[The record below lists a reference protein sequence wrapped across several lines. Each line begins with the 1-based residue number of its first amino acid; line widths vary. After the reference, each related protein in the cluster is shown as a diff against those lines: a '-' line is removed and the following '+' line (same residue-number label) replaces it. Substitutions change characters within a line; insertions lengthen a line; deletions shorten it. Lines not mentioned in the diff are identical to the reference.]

1 MLSQKYA
8 ILFTNTDYSALRPLQ
23 EKKLFLSF
31 GSFTW
36 ELDFC
41 KETDIDQQRQRK
53 SIDRHNLFFLGEKK
67 ILLRRYSDHEKDRTE
82 TVLNSYLCSP
92 QVEFPF
98 FLFFLKYLL
107 LWSLDLWP
115 SSNLLQI
122 YIVGVLRKIWLPLPP
137 VYNTSWV
144 FSEYMIG

>member
-31 GSFTW
+31 GSFTR

-53 SIDRHNLFFLGEKK
+53 SINRD
-67 ILLRRYSDHEKDRTE
+67 II
-82 TVLNSYLCSP
+82 C
-92 QVEFPF
+92 
-98 FLFFLKYLL
+98 
-107 LWSLDLWP
+107 
-115 SSNLLQI
+115 
-122 YIVGVLRKIWLPLPP
+122 
-137 VYNTSWV
+137 
-144 FSEYMIG
+144 FS

>member
-23 EKKLFLSF
+23 EKKLFLSC

-53 SIDRHNLFFLGEKK
+53 SIDRHNLFFLGEKNFT
-67 ILLRRYSDHEKDRTE
+67 SS
-82 TVLNSYLCSP
+82 VLWSRKRQNRDSLTFVVLKSS
-92 QVEFPF
+92 FL

-122 YIVGVLRKIWLPLPP
+122 YIVGVLRKSWLPLPP
-137 VYNTSWV
+137 VYNTSWA